1 MGGVN
6 AVIAMDLILLEV
18 VEHPVIG
25 TGVDGPA
32 HEIKDRD
39 VYFLVAFPAPF
50 AELAYVHLRGH
61 RNGAFE
67 FSNEPIICLFAVINR
82 HVGKAI
88 IHVMAF
94 SLILFNYATRT
105 APKWNKNRF

>member
-1 MGGVN
+1 
-6 AVIAMDLILLEV
+6 MDLILLEV

-82 HVGKAI
+82 HVDDAVVRVAHLRLASCYYAI
-88 IHVMAF
+88 K
-94 SLILFNYATRT
+94 SQ
-105 APKWNKNRF
+105 PKRNKSRF